1 MKKRW
6 MLLILV
12 VLAMTIAATP
22 ALAAGSGSQNRQGNQ
37 HRYELGP
44 QPNNRYA
51 FALTGTITAIG
62 TDSITVLVH
71 NGNRLVKPYIGQE
84 VVVQVVDNTRYRQW
98 TPEGCIP
105 IAFEDLEVGDTTSI
119 QGTVSEEVFIA
130 ARVTIDVPCCIP

>member
-1 MKKRW
+1 MKKKW

-12 VLAMTIAATP
+12 VLAMTIASTP
-22 ALAAGSGSQNRQGNQ
+22 ALAAGSGSQNRQENQ

-51 FALTGTITAIG
+51 FALTGTVTAIG

-84 VVVQVVDNTRYRQW
+84 LVVQVTDTTRFRQW

-105 IAFEDLEVGDTTSI
+105 IAFEDVEVGDTTSI

-130 ARVTIDVPCCIP
+130 ARVTVDVPCCTP